1 MASSKP
7 ANADSAEALHGLIND
22 VLIQIGKALKS
33 QNREGRS
40 QAQAQISL
48 QSKLP
53 EIIETFHWKLDDL
66 ESEIMRAKAALQRDL
81 DRFRQQRQPVE
92 QPAPIEAQT
101 KSPIDIDLDS
111 SSPEV
116 SPENKAMVM
125 EAMVMEAMVMEATGP
140 HRIPAEPSAAPS
152 MAPFPDMGVS
162 FQPEPEPEPP
172 VKETAP
178 ASPAMMVPIGE
189 VKAEPN
195 LTPPTSQPQPS
206 GAPEAPM
213 DDMFNLNGGG
223 GGGGVD
229 NVSGGNEANDAEF
242 HFTDMTFSLAPANN
256 DPQPQP
262 RAQEAPMDISFGS
275 SETRG
280 DPLSLDNLLPPD
292 NSASKQE
299 PEAGAVPTPPTAVS
313 AAPTTAANQQKPAE
327 AKMER
332 QDSSLDELFGL
343 NGNTGMDDMDLDM
356 NMGGEG
362 GEGNNFDDMMFFDD
376 TEMEHGKF
384 DEDFFQIQ

>member
-7 ANADSAEALHGLIND
+7 ANTDSAEALHGLLND
-22 VLIQIGKALKS
+22 VLIQTGKALKS

-81 DRFRQQRQPVE
+81 ERFRQQRQPVE
-92 QPAPIEAQT
+92 QPVPIEAQT
-101 KSPIDIDLDS
+101 KSPIAIGLDS
-111 SSPEV
+111 SSREV
-116 SPENKAMVM
+116 SPENKALVT
-125 EAMVMEAMVMEATGP
+125 EATGP
-140 HRIPAEPSAAPS
+140 HRVPAEPSAAPS
-152 MAPFPDMGVS
+152 MAPFPDMGIS
-162 FQPEPEPEPP
+162 FQPEPEPEPEPP
-172 VKETAP
+172 VKQETAP
-178 ASPAMMVPIGE
+178 APPAIMVPIGE

-223 GGGGVD
+223 GGGVD
-229 NVSGGNEANDAEF
+229 NAGGGNEANDAEF

-262 RAQEAPMDISFGS
+262 RAQEAPMDIPFGS
-275 SETRG
+275 SDMGG
-280 DPLSLDNLLPPD
+280 DLLSLDNLLPPD
-292 NSASKQE
+292 NNASKQE
-299 PEAGAVPTPPTAVS
+299 PEARAVPAPPTAVA

-332 QDSSLDELFGL
+332 QDSSLDELFAL